1 MSNSDIDEEIYQKK
15 WVNQQKYPFFYHQLL
30 NLKTDFGMDPKK
42 LQDDPLI
49 KEAYENIL
57 Q

>member
-49 KEAYENIL
+49 KETYENIL